1 MSCPTELATLPVCP
15 GLFYAT
21 PARDGIISRIRIP
34 GGIINSQQGRAIAEF
49 AEDFGEGY
57 VHVTNRANLQIRK
70 IQGIT
75 PEVLTTL
82 QKVGLAATLTEVD
95 HLRNI
100 MASPTAGIDSLELID
115 TRPWVREL
123 DAYICGHPE
132 LKGLSPKF
140 SVAFDGGGAVR
151 VCDRPNE
158 IIFRAMSCDKP
169 FGFGGSQ
176 STGSGATAVDGS
188 PGIKQVASKTATPS
202 PLCVYALSEDCAAV
216 EKNIYFQLILGD
228 ATNILLQP
236 KECLSVVVAIAQVYL
251 DNVDQTKKSK
261 LRLKHLLQDKGVEW
275 YLQQAQGYLP
285 FSLLKRLK
293 PTLDQSINP
302 KNYNHLGVHPQRQAG
317 LSYIGIILP
326 LGQLLS
332 KQLHSLTD
340 LAQTYGSGTL
350 RLTPWQNLLIS
361 DIPNSSIPQ
370 VKDEIE
376 CLGLDWNANHIQ
388 GSLVACTG
396 KTGCTSSATDT
407 KKQALALADYLK
419 KHITLDVPVKIHFS
433 GCPKSCAYHGKSDIT
448 LLGTLIEKDKTVVEG
463 YHIYVGDK
471 EQSFGRELYTNVCI
485 PEVPHRILQMLEV
498 YQIKRTEPDESF
510 GEFTNRYTIPQLRQL
525 FDESGQ

>member
-1 MSCPTELATLPVCP
+1 MSCPTLELATLPVCP

-34 GGIINSQQGRAIAEF
+34 GGIINSEQGRAIAEF
-49 AEDFGEGY
+49 SERFGEGY

-75 PEVLTTL
+75 SEVLTTL

-115 TRPWVREL
+115 TRPLVREL

-140 SVAFDGGGAVR
+140 SVAFDGGGAVSI
-151 VCDRPNE
+151 CEQKNE
-158 IIFRAMSCDKP
+158 IIFRAIA
-169 FGFGGSQ
+169 SQ
-176 STGSGATAVDGS
+176 DWG
-188 PGIKQVASKTATPS
+188 
-202 PLCVYALSEDCAAV
+202 LV
-216 EKNIYFQLILGD
+216 ERNIYFQLILGD
-228 ATNILLQP
+228 ATNILLKP
-236 KECLSVVVAIAQVYL
+236 EECLSVVVAIAQVYL
-251 DNVDQTKKSK
+251 DNVDQTLARKP
-261 LRLKHLLQDKGVEW
+261 RLKHLLQDKGVEW
-275 YLQQAQGYLP
+275 YLQQAERYLP

-293 PTLDQSINP
+293 PTLDKTINP
-302 KNYNHLGVHPQRQAG
+302 INSNHLGVHPQRQPG
-317 LSYIGIILP
+317 LSYIGIVLP

-332 KQLHSLTD
+332 KQLHSLID

-361 DIPNSSIPQ
+361 DIPNSCIPY

-376 CLGLDWNANHIQ
+376 RLGLHWNANQIQ

-396 KTGCTSSATDT
+396 KTGCASSATDT
-407 KKQALALADYLK
+407 KGQALALAEYLK

-433 GCPKSCAYHGKSDIT
+433 GCPKSCAYHGRSDIT
-448 LLGTLIEKDKTVVEG
+448 LLGTLIDKDKTLVEG

-471 EQSFGRELYTNVCI
+471 EQAFGRELYTNVSI
-485 PEVPHRILQMLEV
+485 AEVPHQILQMLQV
-498 YQIKRTEPDESF
+498 YEIKRTELDESF
-510 GEFTNRYTIPQLRQL
+510 GEFTNRYAMQELRQL
-525 FDESGQ
+525 FDDEGSNR

>member
-1 MSCPTELATLPVCP
+1 MSCPSLELATDFLPVCP

-21 PARDGIISRIRIP
+21 PARDGILSRIRIP
-34 GGIINSQQGRAIAEF
+34 GGILNSQQGRVLAEF
-49 AEDFGEGY
+49 AERFGEGY

-70 IQGIT
+70 TQGVT

-115 TRPWVREL
+115 TRPLVREL

-132 LKGLSPKF
+132 LKGLSAKF

-151 VCDRPNE
+151 VCEQPNE
-158 IIFRAMSCDKP
+158 IIFRAMS
-169 FGFGGSQ
+169 
-176 STGSGATAVDGS
+176 
-188 PGIKQVASKTATPS
+188 
-202 PLCVYALSEDCAAV
+202 LSEDCGLV
-216 EKNIYFQLILGD
+216 EGNIYFELILGD

-251 DNVDQTKKSK
+251 DNVDKTLTRKV
-261 LRLKHLLQDKGVEW
+261 RLKHLLQDKGVEW

-293 PTLDQSINP
+293 PTLDKSINP
-302 KNYNHLGVHPQRQAG
+302 KYHYLGVHPQRQPG
-317 LSYIGIILP
+317 LDYIGIILP

-361 DIPNSSIPQ
+361 DIPNSSIPH

-376 CLGLDWNANHIQ
+376 RLGLHWNANHIQ

-407 KKQALALADYLK
+407 KKQALDLADYLK
-419 KHITLDVPVKIHFS
+419 EHITLDVPVKIHFS

-448 LLGTLIEKDKTVVEG
+448 LLGTSVEKNETFVEG

-471 EQSFGRELYTNVCI
+471 QQAFGRELYTNVCI
-485 PEVPHRILQMLEV
+485 AEVPHRILQMLQV
-498 YQIKRTEPDESF
+498 YQMKRTQLDESF
-510 GEFTNRYTIPQLRQL
+510 GEFTNRYTIAQLRQL
-525 FDESGQ
+525 FDEEGQ

>member
-1 MSCPTELATLPVCP
+1 MLTHSGVQQALILLSIPCVARGVTAMSCPKNELATLPVCP

-21 PARDGIISRIRIP
+21 PARDGTLLRIRIP
-34 GGIINSQQGRAIAEF
+34 GGILNSQQGRAIAQF
-49 AEDFGEGY
+49 AERFGEGY
-57 VHVTNRANLQIRK
+57 VKVTNRANLQIRK

-115 TRPWVREL
+115 TRPMVREL

-140 SVAFDGGGAVR
+140 SVGFDGGGAVSI
-151 VCDRPNE
+151 CEQPNE
-158 IIFRAMSCDKP
+158 IIFSAIA
-169 FGFGGSQ
+169 SQ
-176 STGSGATAVDGS
+176 DWG
-188 PGIKQVASKTATPS
+188 
-202 PLCVYALSEDCAAV
+202 LV
-216 EKNIYFQLILGD
+216 ENNIYFQVILGD
-228 ATNILLQP
+228 ATNILLKP
-236 KECLSVVVAIAQVYL
+236 EECLSVVVAIAQVYL
-251 DNVDQTKKSK
+251 DNVDKALTPKP
-261 LRLKHLLQDKGVEW
+261 RLKHLLQDKGVEW
-275 YLQQAQGYLP
+275 YLQQAQRYLP
-285 FSLLKRLK
+285 FSLLKRFK
-293 PTLDQSINP
+293 PTLDKSINS
-302 KNYNHLGVHPQRQAG
+302 KSFHHLGVHPQRQPG

-361 DIPNSSIPQ
+361 DIPNSSIPHL
-370 VKDEIE
+370 KDEIE
-376 CLGLDWNANHIQ
+376 RLGLYWNANHIQ

-396 KTGCTSSATDT
+396 KTGCASSATDT
-407 KKQALALADYLK
+407 KGQALAIAEYLE

-433 GCPKSCAYHGKSDIT
+433 GCSKSCAYHGKSDIT
-448 LLGTLIEKDKTVVEG
+448 LLGTLIEKDGTLVEG

-471 EQSFGRELYTNVCI
+471 EQAFGRELYTNVCLA
-485 PEVPHRILQMLEV
+485 VMPHRILQMLQV
-498 YQIKRTEPDESF
+498 YQIKRTQADESF
-510 GEFTNRYTIPQLRQL
+510 GEFTNRYTIAKLRQL
-525 FDESGQ
+525 FDEEGQ

>member
-1 MSCPTELATLPVCP
+1 MSCPTLESTKDFLSVCP

-21 PARDGIISRIRIP
+21 PARDGILSRIRIP
-34 GGIINSQQGRAIAEF
+34 GGIINTQQGRAIAEF
-49 AEDFGEGY
+49 AKLFGEGY

-75 PEVLTTL
+75 PEVLTKL
-82 QKVGLAATLTEVD
+82 QKVGLAATLTEID

-115 TRPWVREL
+115 TRCLVREL

-132 LKGLSPKF
+132 LKGLSAKF
-140 SVAFDGGGAVR
+140 SVAFDGGGAVSI
-151 VCDRPNE
+151 CEQKNE

-169 FGFGGSQ
+169 
-176 STGSGATAVDGS
+176 
-188 PGIKQVASKTATPS
+188 
-202 PLCVYALSEDCAAV
+202 LCVYAISGDWGLGNRDWGISQERFV
-216 EKNIYFQLILGD
+216 KNNIYFQLILGD

-251 DNVDQTKKSK
+251 DNVDKTLTRKP
-261 LRLKHLLQDKGVEW
+261 RLKHLLQDKGVEW
-275 YLQQAQGYLP
+275 YLQQAERYLP

-293 PTLDQSINP
+293 PTLDKSINP
-302 KNYNHLGVHPQRQAG
+302 QKYHHLGVHPQRQAG

-340 LAQTYGSGTL
+340 LAHTYGSGTL

-361 DIPNSSIPQ
+361 DIPNSSIPH

-376 CLGLDWNANHIQ
+376 RLGLHWNANHIQ

-396 KTGCTSSATDT
+396 KTGCASSATDT
-407 KKQALALADYLK
+407 KKQALDLADYLK
-419 KHITLDVPVKIHFS
+419 QHIILDVPVKIHFS

-471 EQSFGRELYTNVCI
+471 EQAFGRELYSKVVDA
-485 PEVPHRILQMLEV
+485 EVPQRIFQMLQV
-498 YQIKRTEPDESF
+498 YQMKRTEPDESF
-510 GEFTNRYTIPQLRQL
+510 GEFTNRYAMQQLRQL
-525 FDESGQ
+525 FDEEGH

>member
-1 MSCPTELATLPVCP
+1 MSSPTLELATLPVCP

-21 PARDGIISRIRIP
+21 PARDGILSRIRIP
-34 GGIINSQQGRAIAEF
+34 GGILNSQQGRVVAEF
-49 AEDFGEGY
+49 AERFGEGY

-70 IQGIT
+70 TQGVT

-115 TRPWVREL
+115 TRALVREL
-123 DAYICGHPE
+123 DTYICGHPE
-132 LKGLSPKF
+132 LKGLSAKF

-151 VCDRPNE
+151 VCDRPND
-158 IIFRAMSCDKP
+158 IVFQAIAISRDW
-169 FGFGGSQ
+169 G
-176 STGSGATAVDGS
+176 
-188 PGIKQVASKTATPS
+188 
-202 PLCVYALSEDCAAV
+202 LV
-216 EKNIYFQLILGD
+216 ENNIYFQLILGD

-251 DNVDQTKKSK
+251 DNVDKTLTRKV
-261 LRLKHLLQDKGVEW
+261 RLKHLLQDKGVEW

-293 PTLDQSINP
+293 PTLDKSINP
-302 KNYNHLGVHPQRQAG
+302 KYHHLGVHPQRQAG
-317 LSYIGIILP
+317 FSYIGIILP

-361 DIPNSSIPQ
+361 DIPNSSIPH

-376 CLGLDWNANHIQ
+376 RLGLHWNANHIQ

-407 KKQALALADYLK
+407 KKQALDLADYLK

-448 LLGTLIEKDKTVVEG
+448 LLGTLVEKDETFVEG

-471 EQSFGRELYTNVCI
+471 EQAFGRELYTNVCI
-485 PEVPHRILQMLEV
+485 AEVPHRILQMLQV
-498 YQIKRTEPDESF
+498 YQIKRTELDESF
-510 GEFTNRYTIPQLRQL
+510 GEFTNRYTIAKLRQL
-525 FDESGQ
+525 FDEEGQ

>member
-1 MSCPTELATLPVCP
+1 MSCPTVEPTTDFLPVCP

-21 PARDGIISRIRIP
+21 PARDGILSRIRIP
-34 GGIINSQQGRAIAEF
+34 GGILNSQQGRVLAEF
-49 AEDFGEGY
+49 AESFGEGY
-57 VHVTNRANLQIRK
+57 VNVTNRANLQIRK
-70 IQGIT
+70 IQGVT

-123 DAYICGHPE
+123 DAYICRHPE

-151 VCDRPNE
+151 VCDRPND
-158 IIFRAMSCDKP
+158 IVFQAI
-169 FGFGGSQ
+169 
-176 STGSGATAVDGS
+176 
-188 PGIKQVASKTATPS
+188 
-202 PLCVYALSEDCAAV
+202 ALSEDCAAV
-216 EKNIYFQLILGD
+216 ENNIYFQLILGD

-293 PTLDQSINP
+293 PTLDKSINP
-302 KNYNHLGVHPQRQAG
+302 KYHHLGVHPQRQAG

-332 KQLHSLTD
+332 KQLHSLGD

-361 DIPNSSIPQ
+361 DIPNSSIPH
-370 VKDEIE
+370 VKAEIE
-376 CLGLDWNANHIQ
+376 RLGLDWNANQIQ

-448 LLGTLIEKDKTVVEG
+448 LLGTLIEKDNTFVEG

-471 EQSFGRELYTNVCI
+471 EQAFGRELYTNVCI
-485 PEVPHRILQMLEV
+485 PVMPHRILQMLEV
-498 YQIKRTEPDESF
+498 YQIKRTQLDESF

>member
-1 MSCPTELATLPVCP
+1 MSCPTLELATLPVCP

-34 GGIINSQQGRAIAEF
+34 GGIINSEQGRAIAEF
-49 AEDFGEGY
+49 SERFGEGY

-75 PEVLTTL
+75 SEVLTTL

-115 TRPWVREL
+115 TRPLVKEL

-140 SVAFDGGGAVR
+140 SVAFDGGGAVSI
-151 VCDRPNE
+151 CEQKNE
-158 IIFRAMSCDKP
+158 IIFRAIA
-169 FGFGGSQ
+169 SQ
-176 STGSGATAVDGS
+176 DWG
-188 PGIKQVASKTATPS
+188 
-202 PLCVYALSEDCAAV
+202 LV
-216 EKNIYFQLILGD
+216 ERNIYFQLILGD
-228 ATNILLQP
+228 ATNILLKP
-236 KECLSVVVAIAQVYL
+236 EECLSVVVAIAQVYL
-251 DNVDQTKKSK
+251 DNVDKTLARKP
-261 LRLKHLLQDKGVEW
+261 RLKHLLQDKGVEW
-275 YLQQAQGYLP
+275 YLQQAQSYLP
-285 FSLLKRLK
+285 FSLLKLLK
-293 PTLDQSINP
+293 PTLDKSINP
-302 KNYNHLGVHPQRQAG
+302 KNYNHLGVHPQQQPG
-317 LSYIGIILP
+317 LSYIGIVLP

-332 KQLHSLTD
+332 KQLQSLTD
-340 LAQTYGSGTL
+340 LAQNYGSGTL

-361 DIPNSSIPQ
+361 DIPNPCIPQ

-376 CLGLDWNANHIQ
+376 RLGLHWNANQIQ

-396 KTGCTSSATDT
+396 KTGCASSATDT
-407 KKQALALADYLK
+407 KGQALALAEYLK

-433 GCPKSCAYHGKSDIT
+433 GCPKSCAYHGRSDIT
-448 LLGTLIEKDKTVVEG
+448 LLGTLIDKDKTLVEG

-471 EQSFGRELYTNVCI
+471 EQAFGRELYTNVSI
-485 PEVPHRILQMLEV
+485 AEVPHQILQMLQV
-498 YQIKRTEPDESF
+498 YEIKRTELDESF
-510 GEFTNRYTIPQLRQL
+510 GEFTNRYAMQELRQL
-525 FDESGQ
+525 FDEEGSNR

>member
-1 MSCPTELATLPVCP
+1 MSCPTLKPTTDFLPVCP

-21 PARDGIISRIRIP
+21 PARDGILSRIRIP
-34 GGIINSQQGRAIAEF
+34 GGILNSQQGRVLAEF
-49 AEDFGEGY
+49 AERFGEGY

-70 IQGIT
+70 IQGISS
-75 PEVLTTL
+75 EVLTTL

-115 TRPWVREL
+115 TRPLVREL

-132 LKGLSPKF
+132 LKGLSAKF

-151 VCDRPNE
+151 VCEQPNE
-158 IIFRAMSCDKP
+158 IIFRAMS
-169 FGFGGSQ
+169 
-176 STGSGATAVDGS
+176 
-188 PGIKQVASKTATPS
+188 
-202 PLCVYALSEDCAAV
+202 LSEDCAAV
-216 EKNIYFQLILGD
+216 EKNIYFELILGD

-251 DNVDQTKKSK
+251 DNVDKTKKSK
-261 LRLKHLLQDKGVEW
+261 VRLKHLLQDKGVEW

-285 FSLLKRLK
+285 FPLLKRLK
-293 PTLDQSINP
+293 PTLDKSINP
-302 KNYNHLGVHPQRQAG
+302 QKYHHLGVHPQRQPG
-317 LSYIGIILP
+317 LDYIGIILP

-361 DIPNSSIPQ
+361 DIPNSSIPY

-376 CLGLDWNANHIQ
+376 RLGLHYQANQIQ

-407 KKQALALADYLK
+407 KKQALDLADYLK

-433 GCPKSCAYHGKSDIT
+433 GCPKSCASHGRSDIT
-448 LLGTLIEKDKTVVEG
+448 LLGTSVDKNETFVEG

-471 EQSFGRELYTNVCI
+471 EQAFGRELYTNVCI
-485 PEVPHRILQMLEV
+485 AELSDRILQMLEV
-498 YQIKRTEPDESF
+498 YQMKRTQLDESF
-510 GEFTNRYTIPQLRQL
+510 GEFTNRYTIAQLRQL
-525 FDESGQ
+525 FDEREGNSR

>member
-1 MSCPTELATLPVCP
+1 MSCPTLELATLPVCP

-34 GGIINSQQGRAIAEF
+34 GGIINSEQGRAIAEF
-49 AEDFGEGY
+49 SERFGEGY

-75 PEVLTTL
+75 SEVLTTL

-115 TRPWVREL
+115 TRPLVQEL

-140 SVAFDGGGAVR
+140 SLAFDGGGAVSI
-151 VCDRPNE
+151 CEQPNE
-158 IIFRAMSCDKP
+158 IIFRAI
-169 FGFGGSQ
+169 
-176 STGSGATAVDGS
+176 AVS
-188 PGIKQVASKTATPS
+188 A
-202 PLCVYALSEDCAAV
+202 DCAAV
-216 EKNIYFQLILGD
+216 ERNIYFQLILGD
-228 ATNILLQP
+228 ATNILLEP

-251 DNVDQTKKSK
+251 DNVDQTLARKP
-261 LRLKHLLQDKGVEW
+261 RLKHLLQDKGVEW
-275 YLQQAQGYLP
+275 YLQQAERYLP

-293 PTLDQSINP
+293 PTLDKSINP
-302 KNYNHLGVHPQRQAG
+302 INSNHLGVHPQRQSG
-317 LSYIGIILP
+317 LSYIGIVLP

-332 KQLHSLTD
+332 KQLQSLTD
-340 LAQTYGSGTL
+340 LAQNYGSGTL

-361 DIPNSSIPQ
+361 DLPNSCIPY
-370 VKDEIE
+370 VKEEIE
-376 CLGLDWNANHIQ
+376 RLGLHYQANHIQ

-396 KTGCTSSATDT
+396 KTGCASSATDT
-407 KKQALALADYLK
+407 KGQALALAEYLK

-433 GCPKSCAYHGKSDIT
+433 GCAKSCAYHGKSDIT
-448 LLGTLIEKDKTVVEG
+448 LLGTLVEKDKTLVEG

-471 EQSFGRELYTNVCI
+471 EQAFGRELYTNVSI
-485 PEVPHRILQMLEV
+485 GEVPHRILQMLQV
-498 YQIKRTEPDESF
+498 YEIKRKQLDESF
-510 GEFTNRYTIPQLRQL
+510 GEFTNRYAMQELRQL
-525 FDESGQ
+525 FDQSEGTNR

>member
-1 MSCPTELATLPVCP
+1 MSCPTLEPTTDFLPVCP

-21 PARDGIISRIRIP
+21 PARDGILSRIRIP
-34 GGIINSQQGRAIAEF
+34 GGIINSQQGRVLAEF
-49 AEDFGEGY
+49 AERFGEGY

-70 IQGIT
+70 TQGVT

-115 TRPWVREL
+115 TRPLVKQL
-123 DAYICGHPE
+123 DTYICGHPE
-132 LKGLSPKF
+132 LKGLSAKF

-151 VCDRPNE
+151 VCEQPNE
-158 IIFRAMSCDKP
+158 IIFRAI
-169 FGFGGSQ
+169 
-176 STGSGATAVDGS
+176 A
-188 PGIKQVASKTATPS
+188 
-202 PLCVYALSEDCAAV
+202 LCEDCAAV

-251 DNVDQTKKSK
+251 DNVDKTLTRK

-275 YLQQAQGYLP
+275 YLQQAERYLP
-285 FSLLKRLK
+285 FPLLKRLK
-293 PTLDQSINP
+293 STLDKSINP
-302 KNYNHLGVHPQRQAG
+302 QNYNYLGVHPQRQAG
-317 LSYIGIILP
+317 LDYIGIILP

-361 DIPNSSIPQ
+361 DIPNSSIPH

-376 CLGLDWNANHIQ
+376 RLGLHWNANQIQ

-407 KKQALALADYLK
+407 KKQALDLADYLK

-448 LLGTLIEKDKTVVEG
+448 LLGTSVEKNETFVEG
-463 YHIYVGDK
+463 YHIYVGDE
-471 EQSFGRELYTNVCI
+471 EQAFGRELYTNVCI
-485 PEVPHRILQMLEV
+485 AEVPDRILQMLEV
-498 YQIKRTEPDESF
+498 YQMKRTQVDESF
-510 GEFTNRYTIPQLRQL
+510 GEFTNRYTIAKLRQL
-525 FDESGQ
+525 FDEEGQ

>member
-1 MSCPTELATLPVCP
+1 MSSPTLELATLPVCP

-21 PARDGIISRIRIP
+21 PARDGILSRIRIP
-34 GGIINSQQGRAIAEF
+34 GGILNSQQGRVLAEF
-49 AEDFGEGY
+49 AERFGEGY

-115 TRPWVREL
+115 TRPLVREL
-123 DAYICGHPE
+123 DAYICEHPE

-151 VCDRPNE
+151 VCEQPNE
-158 IIFRAMSCDKP
+158 IIFRAI
-169 FGFGGSQ
+169 
-176 STGSGATAVDGS
+176 A
-188 PGIKQVASKTATPS
+188 I
-202 PLCVYALSEDCAAV
+202 YEDCAAV

-251 DNVDQTKKSK
+251 DNVDQTLTRKV
-261 LRLKHLLQDKGVEW
+261 RLKHLLQDKGVEW

-285 FSLLKRLK
+285 FSLSKRLK
-293 PTLDQSINP
+293 PTSNKSINSQT
-302 KNYNHLGVHPQRQAG
+302 YNHLGVHPQRQPG

-361 DIPNSSIPQ
+361 DIPNSSIPH

-376 CLGLDWNANHIQ
+376 RLGLHWNANQIQ

-407 KKQALALADYLK
+407 KKQALDLADYLK

-448 LLGTLIEKDKTVVEG
+448 LLGTSVEKDGTLVEG

-471 EQSFGRELYTNVCI
+471 EQAFGRELYTNVCI
-485 PEVPHRILQMLEV
+485 AELSDRILHMLEV
-498 YQIKRTEPDESF
+498 YHIKRSEPDESF
-510 GEFTNRYTIPQLRQL
+510 GEFTNRYTIAQLRQL
-525 FDESGQ
+525 FDEWEGN

>member
-1 MSCPTELATLPVCP
+1 MSCPTLELATLPVCP

-34 GGIINSQQGRAIAEF
+34 GGIINSEQGRAIAEF
-49 AEDFGEGY
+49 SERFGEGN

-75 PEVLTTL
+75 SEVLTTL

-115 TRPWVREL
+115 TRPLVREL
-123 DAYICGHPE
+123 DAYICGHRE

-140 SVAFDGGGAVR
+140 SVAFDGGGAVSI
-151 VCDRPNE
+151 CEQKNE
-158 IIFRAMSCDKP
+158 IIFRAI
-169 FGFGGSQ
+169 
-176 STGSGATAVDGS
+176 AVS
-188 PGIKQVASKTATPS
+188 A
-202 PLCVYALSEDCAAV
+202 DCAAV
-216 EKNIYFQLILGD
+216 ERNIYFQLILGD

-236 KECLSVVVAIAQVYL
+236 EECLSVVVAIAQVYL
-251 DNVDQTKKSK
+251 DNVDKTLARKP
-261 LRLKHLLQDKGVEW
+261 RLKHLLQDKGVEW
-275 YLQQAQGYLP
+275 YLQQAQSYLP
-285 FSLLKRLK
+285 FSLLKLLK
-293 PTLDQSINP
+293 PTLHKSRNP
-302 KNYNHLGVHPQRQAG
+302 KNYNHLGVHPQQQPG
-317 LSYIGIILP
+317 LSYIGIVLP

-332 KQLHSLTD
+332 KQLRSLTD
-340 LAQTYGSGTL
+340 LAQNYGSGTL

-361 DIPNSSIPQ
+361 DIPNSSIPY

-376 CLGLDWNANHIQ
+376 RLGLHWNANHIH

-396 KTGCTSSATDT
+396 KTGCASSATDT
-407 KKQALALADYLK
+407 KGQALALAEYLK

-433 GCPKSCAYHGKSDIT
+433 GCPKSCAYHGRSDIT
-448 LLGTLIEKDKTVVEG
+448 LLGTLIDKDKTLVEG

-471 EQSFGRELYTNVCI
+471 EQAFGRELYTNVSI
-485 PEVPHRILQMLEV
+485 AEVPHQILQMLQL
-498 YQIKRTEPDESF
+498 YQIKRTEIDESF
-510 GEFTNRYTIPQLRQL
+510 GEFTNRYAMQELRQL
-525 FDESGQ
+525 FDDEGTNR

>member
-1 MSCPTELATLPVCP
+1 MSCPTLELATLPVCP

-21 PARDGIISRIRIP
+21 PARDGILSRIRIP
-34 GGIINSQQGRAIAEF
+34 GGIINSQQGRVLAEF
-49 AEDFGEGY
+49 VESFGEGY
-57 VHVTNRANLQIRK
+57 VNVTNRANLQIRK
-70 IQGIT
+70 IQGVT

-132 LKGLSPKF
+132 LKGLSAKF

-158 IIFRAMSCDKP
+158 IIFSA
-169 FGFGGSQ
+169 
-176 STGSGATAVDGS
+176 
-188 PGIKQVASKTATPS
+188 I
-202 PLCVYALSEDCAAV
+202 ALSEDCGMV
-216 EKNIYFQLILGD
+216 ENNIYFQLILGD

-285 FSLLKRLK
+285 FPLLKRLK
-293 PTLDQSINP
+293 PTLDKSINP
-302 KNYNHLGVHPQRQAG
+302 KNYNYLGVHPQRQSG

-361 DIPNSSIPQ
+361 DIPNSSIPH

-376 CLGLDWNANHIQ
+376 RLGLHWNANHIQ

-396 KTGCTSSATDT
+396 KTGCASSATDT
-407 KKQALALADYLK
+407 KQQALALADYLK

-448 LLGTLIEKDKTVVEG
+448 LLGTLVEKDETFVEG

-471 EQSFGRELYTNVCI
+471 QQAFGRELYPNVCI
-485 PEVPHRILQMLEV
+485 PEVPHRILQMLQV
-498 YQIKRTEPDESF
+498 YHVKRTQLDESF
-510 GEFTNRYTIPQLRQL
+510 GEFTNRYTIAKLRQL
-525 FDESGQ
+525 FDEEGQ

>member
-1 MSCPTELATLPVCP
+1 MSSPTLELATLPVCP

-21 PARDGIISRIRIP
+21 PARDGILSRIRIP
-34 GGIINSQQGRAIAEF
+34 GGILNSQQGRIIAEF
-49 AEDFGEGY
+49 AERFGEGY

-115 TRPWVREL
+115 TRPLVKEL

-140 SVAFDGGGAVR
+140 SVAFDGGGAVSI
-151 VCDRPNE
+151 CEQKNE
-158 IIFRAMSCDKP
+158 IIFRAMSCDK
-169 FGFGGSQ
+169 
-176 STGSGATAVDGS
+176 AHW
-188 PGIKQVASKTATPS
+188 
-202 PLCVYALSEDCAAV
+202 VYASQDWGLV
-216 EKNIYFQLILGD
+216 ENNIYFQLILGD

-251 DNVDQTKKSK
+251 DNVDQSLARKV
-261 LRLKHLLQDKGVEW
+261 RLKHLLQDKGVEW
-275 YLQQAQGYLP
+275 YLQRSQSYLP

-293 PTLDQSINP
+293 PTLDKSINP
-302 KNYNHLGVHPQRQAG
+302 KNYNHLGVHPQRQPG
-317 LSYIGIILP
+317 LSYMGIVLP

-361 DIPNSSIPQ
+361 DIPNSSIPH

-376 CLGLDWNANHIQ
+376 RLGLHYRANQIQ

-396 KTGCTSSATDT
+396 KTGCASSATDT
-407 KKQALALADYLK
+407 KGEALALSEYLK
-419 KHITLDVPVKIHFS
+419 KHITLDVPVKIHFT

-448 LLGTLIEKDKTVVEG
+448 LLGTSIEKDKTVVEG

-471 EQSFGRELYTNVCI
+471 EQPFGRELYTNVSI
-485 PEVPHRILQMLEV
+485 AEVPHLILQMLQV
-498 YQIKRTEPDESF
+498 YQIKRNQLDESF
-510 GEFTNRYTIPQLRQL
+510 GEFTNRYAMQELRQL
-525 FDESGQ
+525 FDDEGNSR